1 MLDKRCIAL
10 LEYLNRESLSNSY
23 KVFDIDEI
31 ISSMPPQ
38 YGLDR
43 EAIGECIRAL
53 SEREYISV
61 KYQDEKEV
69 CLLPLTKGRLV
80 FENRIDNEI
89 LKKQSERKYFFYSFI
104 GGAFGSFAVSSVF
117 IIIKLLRA
125 I

>member
-10 LEYLNRESLSNSY
+10 LDYLNKESLSDSY
-23 KVFDIDEI
+23 KVFDIEDI
-31 ISSMPPQ
+31 IASMPAQ
-38 YGLDR
+38 FGFDR
-43 EAIGECIRAL
+43 DSIGECIRAL

-89 LKKQSERKYFFYSFI
+89 SKRQAERRYFFYSFI
-104 GGAFGSFAVSSVF
+104 GGVSGALLANIVF
-117 IIIKLLRA
+117 ILMKIIGA